1 MVLLGEMS
9 EGWASEDSESSD
21 SDWAGTGIDRVE
33 AGGGAGASSEAR
45 GTASNA
51 REAAR
56 QELSGANTPREQ
68 SSVSPRPSDDLRYD
82 PRGQWKLE
90 GDELREHLANERRRE
105 LELKQKREKKKAL
118 YRQHVTAKLANPEAD
133 GRLQEYTE
141 KQARRKLAKQEHG
154 DTHIA
159 GPVQAVRVSVYADV
173 GIGRGDRPGRD
184 WYQQETKVAG
194 GAAARNKK
202 STGVV
207 FGSGIAAGA
216 IRGTAPREVCGV
228 GRTVQRAD
236 YAPTLPRVARIAA
249 GDEHADGELGYNRH
263 ARKPAKKAAALAK
276 AALDGRGGGQDDES
290 LGAGPAAAGARVQ
303 AMRSKGSDVRA
314 AGKDG
319 GLGEGLS
326 AVRDDVMRRIR
337 ALEKS
342 TRQQEG
348 GYSAAM
354 GAVRSQSH
362 SVQARV
368 ADIYLQD
375 CVFCRR

>member
-1 MVLLGEMS
+1 MS

-21 SDWAGTGIDRVE
+21 GGDWAGTGIGRVE
-33 AGGGAGASSEAR
+33 AGGGAGASPETR

-56 QELSGANTPREQ
+56 QELSGAHTPREQ
-68 SSVSPRPSDDLRYD
+68 SSVSPRPSDDGDLRYD

-118 YRQHVTAKLANPEAD
+118 YRQHVAAKLANPEAD
-133 GRLQEYTE
+133 GRLHEYTE
-141 KQARRKLAKQEHG
+141 RQALRRRAKQEHG

-159 GPVQAVRVSVYADV
+159 GPTQAVRVSVYADV

-184 WYQQETKVAG
+184 WYQQDSKVTG
-194 GAAARNKK
+194 GAADYNKK
-202 STGVV
+202 SGGVV
-207 FGSGIAAGA
+207 FGSGIPAAA
-216 IRGTAPREVCGV
+216 IRGTAPRDIRGG
-228 GRTVQRAD
+228 GRMVQRAD
-236 YAPTLPRVARIAA
+236 YAPTLPRVARIAV
-249 GDEHADGELGYNRH
+249 GDEQADGELGYNRH

-290 LGAGPAAAGARVQ
+290 PGGGGGGGSSSGGPAAAGARVQ
-303 AMRSKGSDVRA
+303 AMRSKGDNVRA
-314 AGKDG
+314 TGKDG
-319 GLGEGLS
+319 GLDAGLS

-348 GYSAAM
+348 VYSAAM
-354 GAVRSQSH
+354 GAVSPPFH
-362 SVQARV
+362 PVQARA
-368 ADIYLQD
+368 ADI
-375 CVFCRR
+375 C